1 METMMTVLLCASL
14 AWALILVCLTPSA
27 GPAAAAKQRERNEKM
42 DKAKEKETLMDLIV
56 DAKRADPET
65 GALPNGW
72 RAFCWIM
79 GVVAPPCRVGDFV
92 WSNGYGC
99 PCASEVARVV
109 IEKDHIEIDGGDM
122 VGTFSPADIGK
133 TVFLTR
139 DEAEAALAKMR
150 EEGRE

>member
-1 METMMTVLLCASL
+1 
-14 AWALILVCLTPSA
+14 
-27 GPAAAAKQRERNEKM
+27 M

-65 GALPNGW
+65 GSFTEWLAGFLLDH
-72 RAFCWIM
+72 

-150 EEGRE
+150 AEGCE